1 MLLAQLKKNYLI
13 SFIAKA
19 YFLLKTWS
27 LDFLIECLS
36 VILLSYSI
44 VRKFTIVCK
53 KYLQAVIRIEKGTYV
68 YKSDLVR
75 HYMNQFRKLKPI
87 FFFNVNKYFIL
98 SLLTPRIWSCIS
110 VWMGCY
116 CSFSFTWSTSI
127 ALVSLYILARIQFF
141 LFLIKCIIMKK
152 LVRFKHR

>member
-1 MLLAQLKKNYLI
+1 MVAFSSVKEKLFNFFYC
-13 SFIAKA
+13 
-19 YFLLKTWS
+19 KTWS

-75 HYMNQFRKLKPI
+75 HIIWISLNRKLKPI

-110 VWMGCY
+110 VWMVCY
-116 CSFSFTWSTSI
+116 FSFSFTWSTSI